1 MAHTISSAT
10 TTEAGT
16 KTTDLE
22 RKAVE
27 IVIGVVPG
35 QPMSLRLYYGDCE
48 KVTFIPAGGGATV
61 ITERCLD
68 RVGMIEVSQEEMA
81 AMAVFQPT
89 YAALKSLADA
99 KAAIQWPEIVTQQ

>member
-1 MAHTISSAT
+1 MAHLLSSSSS
-10 TTEAGT
+10 TEAGT
-16 KTTDLE
+16 KKTDNE

-48 KVTFIPAGGGATV
+48 KITFTPAGGGTPV
-61 ITERCLD
+61 VTERCLE

-81 AMAVFQPT
+81 ALPVFQPT
-89 YAALKSLADA
+89 YAALKALADA
-99 KAAIQWPEIVTQQ
+99 KALEKWPDLQTQQ